1 MASKEL
7 MANPN
12 LNGDD
17 IANPLAAQVGGMG
30 ADSMVGARGWAR
42 WLWQAL
48 VELVFPARCAAC
60 KCFGVLSAAD
70 TLPSSIDHGDDQAI
84 GRYDPHA
91 HLRGLLCPAC
101 LEQCQWLSSP
111 LCTRCGIM
119 FNSRVGGDHRC
130 SDCLSANGYYGQAR
144 AVGVYQGALMA
155 LVHQLK
161 YRGRVALAAPMGR
174 MLQEAFNFYW
184 RARRVDLVMPIPL
197 HPRRLRR
204 RGFNQAALLLRAWQ
218 RVADRDPAGAA
229 CPVAV
234 IDTLVRARRTRSQ
247 TGLNRRERQ
256 RNMRGAF
263 AVRNR
268 NTIRNQRVLLLDD
281 VFTTGATVEEA
292 ARTLLAAGAAVVDVF
307 TFARTLR

>member
-7 MANPN
+7 IAKPN
-12 LNGDD
+12 RDGDH
-17 IANPLAAQVGGMG
+17 IANTLAARVSGMG
-30 ADSMVGARGWAR
+30 AGSMVGAHGWAR

-70 TLPSSIDHGDDQAI
+70 NLPSSIDHGDDQSF
-84 GRYDPHA
+84 GRYDLRN
-91 HLRGLLCPAC
+91 HLRGLLCPDC

-119 FNSRVGGDHRC
+119 FASRAGGDHRC
-130 SDCLSANGYYGQAR
+130 SDCLSANGHYDRAR

-161 YRGRVALAAPMGR
+161 YRGRVALAAPMGGL
-174 MLQEAFNFYW
+174 LQEAFIRYW
-184 RARRVDLVMPIPL
+184 RERSVDLVMPIPL

-218 RVADRDPAGAA
+218 RAADRYPAGAA
-229 CPVAV
+229 RPVTAMH
-234 IDTLVRARRTRSQ
+234 TLVRTRRTRPQ

-256 RNMRGAF
+256 RNIRGAF

-268 NTIRNQRVLLLDD
+268 DAIRKQRVLLLDD

-292 ARTLLAAGAAVVDVF
+292 ARTLLAAGAATVDVL
-307 TFARTLR
+307 TLARTLR